1 MPKKCS
7 VKPLVQG
14 SLDGLCGLYAIVNAA
29 KYLFPKDNIDLER
42 LFHFLIDT
50 IDNQHNL
57 NLSTVLKGGLGTKNL
72 KILLNAVIREYIMH
86 NERLLDFSIYK
97 NNLDARRID
106 HAVEEMKNFLHEPN
120 APRRII
126 IAGLDGV
133 INHWTCITAIK
144 EKTIYFLDG
153 ESKVCNIDDFHITS
167 ENGRQCSEGYY
178 IYYNN
183 VLFLEAV
190 RKPVS

>member
-42 LFHFLIDT
+42 LFHFLI
-50 IDNQHNL
+50 
-57 NLSTVLKGGLGTKNL
+57 
-72 KILLNAVIREYIMH
+72 
-86 NERLLDFSIYK
+86 YK

-120 APRRII
+120 ASLYQILCKLFNFRIPSQ
-126 IAGLDGV
+126 
-133 INHWTCITAIK
+133 
-144 EKTIYFLDG
+144 IYLKQASSF
-153 ESKVCNIDDFHITS
+153 
-167 ENGRQCSEGYY
+167 
-178 IYYNN
+178 
-183 VLFLEAV
+183 
-190 RKPVS
+190 

>member
-42 LFHFLIDT
+42 LFHFL
-50 IDNQHNL
+50 
-57 NLSTVLKGGLGTKNL
+57 
-72 KILLNAVIREYIMH
+72 
-86 NERLLDFSIYK
+86 IYK